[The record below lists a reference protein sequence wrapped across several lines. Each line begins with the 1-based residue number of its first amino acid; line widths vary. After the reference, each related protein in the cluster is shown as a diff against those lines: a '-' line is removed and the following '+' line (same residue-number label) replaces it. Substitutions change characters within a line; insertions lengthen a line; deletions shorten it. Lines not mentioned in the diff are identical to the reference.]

1 MVRDWQRDP
10 FPRQPT
16 FQQQCFPPN
25 TRHPTFHA
33 DRYVGDTAQRTETF
47 QTDRYALDTPEPGR
61 YQEAYD
67 IRRQPPMVR
76 PAWKSPSV
84 AHYADRP
91 NEPPQ
96 QIDEALRSHCG
107 IAAKQ
112 YFVAAISED
121 GKPMTFFSPGQK
133 LNDAIIRQFFD
144 VGRFQH
150 VMARIETGADP
161 ILDDTFGIDDVAFNR
176 NGSRGRIRGPDRRR
190 GSIFDDW
197 DSSVRQGRKRPRPR
211 HAVNDD
217 EDVPMAVSSRKGI
230 RISDAE
236 AVWNFYEQRF
246 KNCQQ
251 TACKLI
257 AKAWVKAVEPKKQST
272 HPYTGSDE
280 KAPDWWP
287 KPWGPTKEDKVRHK
301 EPDHLYKRERVHLL
315 AHILRLV
322 VEPNIKQHNDLQKL
336 GLNVKKLEETTY
348 EALSS
353 FFLDNETNA
362 KKRPYLSEIFKMARQ
377 EERFRNG
384 EIDEATEVY
393 VMAEDKIPDNYASD
407 NEDGPFP
414 KEEPGNDVA
423 RPKVSA
429 QQQQQC
435 VVQTPTT
442 GPTPTSATATATAT
456 ATTTQPLAHGG
467 HGPFMSELPV
477 RGNSY
482 NSAMM
487 TAEMSTQPHT
497 LMDNGGITV
506 TDQTAVT
513 APNPAL
519 TLDMVSS
526 PHDTSRR
533 PSAFSEYA
541 SPVAN
546 NLYGQQWQQAGSG
559 GPTQTSLYSYTP
571 PQGNPPQASFIG
583 QAVQMNAGQSFMGNS
598 FEESERPEYDP
609 NGASMFR
616 TGDMPHAAATVSQQT
631 GYYVPGD
638 GRSGLRVL
646 TQVVDGINRNHM

>member
-1 MVRDWQRDP
+1 MVRDWPRDS
-10 FPRQPT
+10 FPRQT
-16 FQQQCFPPN
+16 SFQQQCFPPVA
-25 TRHPTFHA
+25 RHPSFPA
-33 DRYVGDTAQRTETF
+33 DRYVGDATQRPEPF
-47 QTDRYALDTPEPGR
+47 HPDRYAIDTPEPGR

-76 PAWKSPSV
+76 PAWKSPCV
-84 AHYADRP
+84 AHYADKTS
-91 NEPPQ
+91 EPTQ

-112 YFVAAISED
+112 YFVAAIGED

-144 VGRFQH
+144 VGRFQN
-150 VMARIETGADP
+150 VMARVETGADP
-161 ILDDTFGIDDVAFNR
+161 IIDDTFGVEDAIFQR
-176 NGSRGRIRGPDRRR
+176 NGSRGRIRGQDRRR

-197 DSSVRQGRKRPRPR
+197 DGSARQGRKRPRPR
-211 HAVNDD
+211 HPIMDDD
-217 EDVPMAVSSRKGI
+217 EVPISISPRKGI
-230 RISDAE
+230 KVGDSETI
-236 AVWNFYEQRF
+236 WNFYEQRF

-322 VEPNIKQHNDLQKL
+322 VEPNNKQHSDLQKL
-336 GLNVKKLEETTY
+336 GLNVKKLEETTF

-362 KKRPYLSEIFKMARQ
+362 KKRPYLTEIFKMARQ
-377 EERFRNG
+377 EERFKTG
-384 EIDEATEVY
+384 EIDASTDVY
-393 VMAEDKIPDNYASD
+393 VMAEDKIPDNYTSD
-407 NEDGPFP
+407 NEDGPYS
-414 KEEPGNDVA
+414 KEENANDVS
-423 RPKVSA
+423 RPKASA
-429 QQQQQC
+429 QQQC
-435 VVQTPTT
+435 VVSTPTT
-442 GPTPTSATATATAT
+442 GPT
-456 ATTTQPLAHGG
+456 TTQPLHGAHG
-467 HGPFMSELPV
+467 HFMSELPV

-482 NSAMM
+482 SSAMM
-487 TAEMSTQPHT
+487 TAEIPNQPHT
-497 LMDNGGITV
+497 FVDSGGITV

-533 PSAFSEYA
+533 PSVFSEYA
-541 SPVAN
+541 SPVSN
-546 NLYGQQWQQAGSG
+546 NLYGQQWQQSGSA
-559 GPTQTSLYSYTP
+559 GPTQTSMYSYTP
-571 PQGNPPQASFIG
+571 PQGNPPQTSFIS
-583 QAVQMNAGQSFMGNS
+583 QTVPMNSGQSFMGNS
-598 FEESERPEYDP
+598 FEESERPEYDT
-609 NGASMFR
+609 NGTSIFR
-616 TGDMPHAAATVSQQT
+616 TGDMSHASAPVPQQA

-646 TQVVDGINRNHM
+646 TQVVDGVNRNHM